1 MHTNH
6 FLAALAEQL
15 LAPERDP
22 GQLASADLGAV
33 RRRAARRRLAYYDT
47 RYDNELVQERDH
59 EVAEAMATIRRNGP
73 ADLRNT
79 LDAIQSAFQY
89 GDREDARHAFR
100 VLRERGFLQSVPDP
114 VPGGP
119 RRYGC
124 PIPSLA
130 SYAAARGF
138 PPHHAA
144 TLGDA
149 DALNALVRRDR
160 GALDIRDAMG
170 RTPLH
175 LAAECR
181 WTDAAETLLAA
192 GATPTRRTPPAQPHA
207 GHSPNSPGRRGHR
220 RRITTTVGGPA
231 HPADREEWANGRR
244 RRAARERVGAGAP
257 PVRRRTSEHPI
268 NGRVEKDSGE

>member
-22 GQLASADLGAV
+22 DQLASADLGAV

-192 GATPTRRTPPAQPHA
+192 GGDPDAPDAAGATA
-207 GHSPNSPGRRGHR
+207 RGIWPEFDWPKRAPEKNHDNGGGSGAS
-220 RRITTTVGGPA
+220 GGP
-231 HPADREEWANGRR
+231 G
-244 RRAARERVGAGAP
+244 GMG
-257 PVRRRTSEHPI
+257 
-268 NGRVEKDSGE
+268 